1 MKNTLNCFVLDNDQ
15 YILCYIT
22 IIKKNMLLVSLGFAS
37 GTNNILLSLS
47 IRDNIFGMLVSV
59 GFTSGTR
66 QCLGY
71 YLLISNNVN
80 NNNTQCILVESHSL
94 IDVLGSI
101 YILHNVIF

>member
-1 MKNTLNCFVLDNDQ
+1 MLHNNNK
-15 YILCYIT
+15 
-22 IIKKNMLLVSLGFAS
+22 KKNMLLVSLGFAS